1 MGWANTARRKIELGL
16 LALLAIAVAAGA
28 VSWLRSGN
36 ASRGPV
42 KSEAAGIAVP
52 VVAVRRADLENTLT
66 LSAEFRPF
74 QEVNV
79 YAKVSGYVREMHVDV
94 GARVKAGDVLAVL
107 EVPELEN
114 DLQSASAAVE
124 RAHQEAARAK
134 AAYEDA
140 HLTYERLS
148 EVIKEQPNLIAQQ
161 DIDQASSKDQVL
173 KAAWDAAESAVREAS
188 AHRSK
193 YATLIGYSKITAP
206 FDGVITQRFADTG
219 SLVGAGTSSSGQ
231 ALVRLS
237 QLDPLRLVLP
247 VPASVAP
254 KIRDGAPIDVH
265 VQATNETISGT
276 VSRSSGEVS
285 TATRTMHVEVDVRN
299 PQSRLAPGMYATA
312 TLVQDAQK
320 NVLAIPIEAA
330 PNRRG
335 DTALVYVLDG
345 QNKIEERRAVIGME
359 TATQLEVKSGVA
371 ENELVLVGG
380 RGQYQPGQIATPKRV
395 TQEAKP

>member
-1 MGWANTARRKIELGL
+1 MGWANTVRRKIELGL
-16 LALLAIAVAAGA
+16 LALLAIAIAAGA
-28 VSWLRSGN
+28 VTWFRSGQ
-36 ASRGPV
+36 ASRGPA
-42 KSEAAGIAVP
+42 KAEANEI
-52 VVAVRRADLENTLT
+52 VVAVVPVKRTDLENTLT

-79 YAKVSGYVREMHVDV
+79 YAKVAGYVRQMRVDV
-94 GARVKAGDVLAVL
+94 GARVKAGDVIAIL
-107 EVPELEN
+107 EVPELED

-140 HLTYERLS
+140 HLTYERLAQ
-148 EVIKEQPNLIAQQ
+148 VIKEQPNLIAQQ
-161 DIDQASSKDQVL
+161 DIDEARSKDQVL
-173 KAAWDAAESAVREAS
+173 KAAWDAAESAIREAS
-188 AHRSK
+188 ARRAK
-193 YATLIGYSKITAP
+193 YATLIGYSRITAP
-206 FDGVITQRFADTG
+206 FDGVVTQRFADTG
-219 SLVGAGTSSSGQ
+219 SLVGAGTSSNGQ

-254 KIRDGAPIDVH
+254 KIRDGAPIDVY
-265 VQATNETISGT
+265 VQATNETLSGT

-312 TLVQDAQK
+312 TLIQDAQK

-330 PNRRG
+330 PDHRG
-335 DTALVYVLDG
+335 DSALVYVLDS
-345 QNKIEERRAVIGME
+345 QHRIEERRAVIGMA

-371 ENELVLVGG
+371 ENELVLLGG
-380 RGQYQPGQIATPKRV
+380 RGRYQPGQVATPKLV
-395 TQEAKP
+395 AQEAKP

>member
-1 MGWANTARRKIELGL
+1 MGWANKARRKIELGL
-16 LALLAIAVAAGA
+16 LAVLAIAVAAGA
-28 VSWLRSGN
+28 VSWFRSGN
-36 ASRGPV
+36 ASRALV
-42 KSEAAGIAVP
+42 KGDAAEI
-52 VVAVRRADLENTLT
+52 VVAVVQVKRTDLENTLT

-107 EVPELEN
+107 EVPELQD

-124 RAHQEAARAK
+124 RARQEAARAK

-140 HLTYERLS
+140 HLTYERLAQ
-148 EVIKEQPNLIAQQ
+148 VIKEQPNLIAQQ

-188 AHRSK
+188 AHRAK

-206 FDGVITQRFADTG
+206 FDGIITQRFADTG

-320 NVLAIPIEAA
+320 NVLSIPIEAA
-330 PNRRG
+330 PNRKG
-335 DTALVYVLDG
+335 DTALVYVLDS
-345 QNKIEERRAVIGME
+345 QHKIEERRVVIGME
-359 TATQLEVKSGVA
+359 TETRLEVSSGVA
-371 ENELVLVGG
+371 ENELVLLGG
-380 RGQYQPGQIATPKRV
+380 RGQYQPGQIATPKLV
-395 TQEAKP
+395 SQEAKP

>member
-1 MGWANTARRKIELGL
+1 MGWAGTARRKIELGL
-16 LALLAIAVAAGA
+16 LAVLAVAVAAGA
-28 VSWLRSGN
+28 VSWFRSGN
-36 ASRGPV
+36 ASRGPMKGEAPALTAAVVEV
-42 KSEAAGIAVP
+42 K
-52 VVAVRRADLENTLT
+52 RMDLENTLT

-79 YAKVSGYVREMHVDV
+79 YAKVAGYVRQMRVDV

-107 EVPELEN
+107 EVPELED
-114 DLQSASAAVE
+114 DLRSASAAVE

-148 EVIKEQPNLIAQQ
+148 EVLKEQPNLVAQQ
-161 DIDQASSKDQVL
+161 DIDEASSKDQVL
-173 KAAWDAAESAVREAS
+173 KAAWDAAESAIREAA
-188 AHRSK
+188 AHRAK

-254 KIRDGAPIDVH
+254 TIRDGAPIDVH

-299 PQSRLAPGMYATA
+299 PQARLAPGMYATA
-312 TLVQDAQK
+312 TLVQDIQK
-320 NVLAIPIEAA
+320 NVIAIPIEAA
-330 PNRRG
+330 PIRKG
-335 DTALVYVLDG
+335 DTALIYVLDS
-345 QNKIEERRAVIGME
+345 QHKIEERRAIIGME

-371 ENELVLVGG
+371 ENELVLLGG
-380 RGQYQPGQIATPKRV
+380 RGQYQPGQTVAPKRV
-395 TQEAKP
+395 VQEAKP